1 MSWRYE
7 ELFEADDKVKCFN
20 EIAEQFYHGNFGKMS
35 KADFEVLLFHL
46 YIEQCLEKKLP
57 FDDYTLSRDLGIT
70 QSRIRTL
77 KIKKELQY
85 PHDGFEWK
93 EAFVAYIPNAYYDS
107 TKHLVKVH
115 IPDVSVLME
124 LRNHIETHGWY
135 DEYQLNP
142 KLFQC
147 KTDVFIK
154 LCRSLDQEEDL
165 VLSDE
170 SKEALRKLQRE
181 AKGEKEQNALER
193 ILSGSVEDG
202 LKEIAISASKE
213 LLMFILG
220 QLPFGGIAASAIQAF
235 MPILEK
241 S

>member
-1 MSWRYE
+1 MGWRYE
-7 ELFEADDKVKCFN
+7 ELFEKEDKAKCFT
-20 EIAEQFYHGNFGKMS
+20 EIAKQFYHGNFGKMS
-35 KADFEVLLFHL
+35 KADVEVLLFHL

-85 PHDGFEWK
+85 PHNGFEWK
-93 EAFVAYIPNAYYDS
+93 EAFVACIPNAHYDP

-115 IPDVSVLME
+115 IPDVNVLVE
-124 LRNHIETHGWY
+124 LRNHIEKNGWY

-147 KTDVFIK
+147 KADVFIK
-154 LCRSLDQEEDL
+154 LCRSLDQGENF
-165 VLSDE
+165 VLRDE
-170 SKEALRKLQRE
+170 SKEALKKLQKD

-193 ILSGSVEDG
+193 IISGSVEDG

-213 LLMFILG
+213 LLMFVLS

-235 MPILEK
+235 MSVLEK